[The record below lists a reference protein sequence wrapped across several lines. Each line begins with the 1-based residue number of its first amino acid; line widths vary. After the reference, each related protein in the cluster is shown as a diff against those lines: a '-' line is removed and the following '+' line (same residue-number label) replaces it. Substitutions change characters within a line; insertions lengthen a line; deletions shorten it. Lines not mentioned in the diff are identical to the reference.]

1 LKDKELMELIRG
13 IIMKRVNLMRF
24 VLFLITF
31 TMVVNTASATMN
43 VVVITDPTGKDPN
56 GVAAGSQSWQNNMF
70 QSTFILSM
78 TKHFCVLSGG
88 EGNATPRLAA
98 IVSALNVM
106 ENGGTPAQA
115 ATVANGFSQIRV
127 MVGSATEGA
136 AVGGYFDADVV
147 IVSPNGTI
155 TITPY
160 NGGLATLPAGDKGAI
175 IHLLNTQGNPQYG
188 TADAVRLQTAEMM
201 GEMIRDGYPATAV
214 LAAAFNNVATNAGEK
229 HGGGGLNLVSELT
242 TGDMFTPPELNT
254 TGFNMNDPYEKVS
267 QNGWSVGFP
276 EADNYQTSPIDG
288 TNLTTVYAYDA
299 LKNAITVTGNS
310 TAVSVYGTDAL
321 GVTETTQEIVDV
333 SIVKHGFSNTQVA
346 SDINKAIASGL
357 IIGVNDIEAKDINL
371 NPAQNA
377 VGVYFTP
384 LPNDRTAPAWK
395 IPISSSILD
404 ILGNMQT
411 AIGIILV
418 ILVLFRST
426 LISSFLRKK

>member
-1 LKDKELMELIRG
+1 MIRLN
-13 IIMKRVNLMRF
+13 IMKLAILV
-24 VLFLITF
+24 ITI
-31 TMVVNTASATMN
+31 TMIVGTSAATMN
-43 VVVITDPTGKDPN
+43 VVVITDPTGQDPN
-56 GVAAGSQSWQNNMF
+56 GAAAGSQSWAANMF
-70 QSTFILSM
+70 QSTFILS
-78 TKHFCVLSGG
+78 KNNHFAVLSGG

-115 ATVANGFSQIRV
+115 ATLANQFSGIRV
-127 MVGSATEGA
+127 MVGSATQGA
-136 AVGGYFDADVV
+136 AVGGYFNAYVV

-155 TITPY
+155 TITHSIS
-160 NGGLATLPAGDKGAI
+160 GLAVIPAGDRGAI
-175 IHLLNTQGNPQYG
+175 IHLLNTPGNPQYG

-201 GEMIRDGYPATAV
+201 GQMIRDGYPATDV
-214 LAAAFNNVATNAGEK
+214 VAAAFKNVAINAGEK
-229 HGGGGLNLVSELT
+229 HGGGAVNLVSEIT
-242 TGDMFTPPELNT
+242 TGDMFTPSALNA
-254 TGFNMNDPYEKVS
+254 TGFPMDSPYSKVS
-267 QNGWSVGFP
+267 SNGWSIPYP

>member
-1 LKDKELMELIRG
+1 MMRLN
-13 IIMKRVNLMRF
+13 IMKLAIIV
-24 VLFLITF
+24 ITI
-31 TMVVNTASATMN
+31 TMVVGTSAATMN
-43 VVVITDPTGKDPN
+43 VVVITDPTGQDPN
-56 GVAAGSQSWQNNMF
+56 GAAAGSQSWAANMF
-70 QSTFILSM
+70 QSTFILSK
-78 TKHFCVLSGG
+78 TNHFAVLSGG

-98 IVSALNVM
+98 IVSALNTM
-106 ENGGTPAQA
+106 ESGGTPSQA
-115 ATVANGFSQIRV
+115 ATLANQFSGIRV
-127 MVGSATEGA
+127 MVGSATQGA
-136 AVGGYFDADVV
+136 AVGGYFDAYVV

-160 NGGLATLPAGDKGAI
+160 VSGLAVLPAGDKGAI
-175 IHLLNTQGNPQYG
+175 IHLLNTPGNPQYG

-201 GEMIRDGYPATAV
+201 GQMIRDGYPATAV
-214 LAAAFNNVATNAGEK
+214 VAAAFKNVAVNAGEK
-229 HGGGGLNLVSELT
+229 HGGGAVNLVSEIT
-242 TGDMFTPPELNT
+242 TGDMFTPTALNT
-254 TGFNMNDPYEKVS
+254 TGFPMDSPYSKVS
-267 QNGWSVGFP
+267 PNGWSIAYP

-310 TAVSVYGTDAL
+310 TSVSVYGTDAP
-321 GVTETTQEIVDV
+321 GVSETTQEIVDASV
-333 SIVKHGFSNTQVA
+333 AKKGFSNTQIA

-371 NPAQNA
+371 NPTQNA

-384 LPNDRTAPAWK
+384 LPDDRTAPAWN
-395 IPISSSILD
+395 IPISSSVLN

-411 AIGIILV
+411 AIGLILV